1 VRVHAGV
8 FCHFLVGLLAVPQ
21 RFFEA
26 AVEDCELVGAA
37 FLVLF
42 DGASVLGLQFLQFG
56 AETGRKLLHFLGV
69 VLLFVAEAFF
79 EDGDVLL
86 EGVDLQLQDA
96 FLVARVVSVA
106 FQPFSDFFE
115 RGFELLVEFH
125 EGGNAGVC
133 LILLLLR
140 LPLR

>member
-1 VRVHAGV
+1 VGVHAGI

-21 RFFEA
+21 RFFEP

-42 DGASVLGLQFLQFG
+42 DGASVLGLQFFQFG

-69 VLLFVAEAFF
+69 VLLFVAEALF

-106 FQPFSDFFE
+106 FQPFSGFFE

-133 LILLLLR
+133 LVLLLLR

>member
-1 VRVHAGV
+1 
-8 FCHFLVGLLAVPQ
+8 
-21 RFFEA
+21 
-26 AVEDCELVGAA
+26 
-37 FLVLF
+37 
-42 DGASVLGLQFLQFG
+42 
-56 AETGRKLLHFLGV
+56 V

-79 EDGDVLL
+79 EDRDVLL

-96 FLVARVVSVA
+96 FLVARVASVA

-125 EGGNAGVC
+125 EGGDAGVC
-133 LILLLLR
+133 LILPLLR